1 MLPTGAAA
9 PDFCLPD
16 QHDEEICLADYR
28 GRWALLWWYPKAET
42 PGCTVEGQV
51 LRDNADSFAAANCA
65 ILGASFDTPAEN
77 LAFANV
83 QGFEFPLLSDVDHK
97 VGTAYHVVREPDQ
110 QYAIYAKRHSF
121 LIDTEGFIRRVYVVT
136 DVAIH
141 ATQVLADLEE
151 LQR

>member
-1 MLPTGAAA
+1 MLHAGAAA

-16 QHDEEICLADYR
+16 QHGDEVCLADYR
-28 GRWALLWWYPKAET
+28 GRWVLLWWYPKAET

-51 LRDNADSFAAANCA
+51 LRDNAEHFAAPTAP
-65 ILGASFDTPAEN
+65 SSERRSTHRPRTSSSRTS
-77 LAFANV
+77 

-110 QYAIYAKRHSF
+110 QYAVYAKRHSF
-121 LIDTEGFIRRVYVVT
+121 LIDTEGIIRRVYVVT